1 MRNLSQTIYS
11 SDFPEETMPATDFA
25 ADVVFAIDND
35 DNNYEDDYD
44 IK

>member
-1 MRNLSQTIYS
+1 
-11 SDFPEETMPATDFA
+11 MPATDFA

-35 DNNYEDDYD
+35 DNNYDDDDDDD